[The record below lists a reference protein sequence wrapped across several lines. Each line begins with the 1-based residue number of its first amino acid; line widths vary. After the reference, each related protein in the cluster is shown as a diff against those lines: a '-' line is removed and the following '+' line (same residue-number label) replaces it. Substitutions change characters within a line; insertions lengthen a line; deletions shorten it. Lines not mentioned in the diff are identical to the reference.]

1 MKEKKSLLLVFAII
15 IAVML
20 SQTDIVYGQQK
31 APDTYFYVNSK
42 KVLLKNFKGKK
53 VMLWLFSTWCP
64 SCIVGFQA
72 LAKKQPELKKD
83 NLTIIILRNY
93 KNGGYP
99 GPTAIEFAKKYGEN
113 LLKAKNWVFG
123 EASNNLE
130 SIYNSKK
137 YPDIYFL
144 INSKGY
150 VININGAPAATLDN
164 ILSFAKSKK
173 KNHNLKNR
181 FGNEKN

>member
-1 MKEKKSLLLVFAII
+1 MKEKKSLLFIFTII
-15 IAVML
+15 IAIIL
-20 SQTDIVYGQQK
+20 SQTDIIYGQQK
-31 APDTYFYVNSK
+31 APNTYFYVNSK
-42 KVLLKNFKGKK
+42 KVSLKNFEGKK

-83 NLTIIILRNY
+83 NLTIIVLRNY

-99 GPTAIEFAKKYGEN
+99 GPTVIEFAKKYGKN
-113 LLKAKNWVFG
+113 LLKAENWVFG

-130 SIYNSKK
+130 SIYNAKK

-144 INSKGY
+144 INSKGFI
-150 VININGAPAATLDN
+150 ININGAPAATLDN
-164 ILSFAKSKK
+164 ILSFAKGKK
-173 KNHNLKNR
+173 
-181 FGNEKN
+181 

>member
-1 MKEKKSLLLVFAII
+1 MKKKKSLLFIIAII
-15 IAVML
+15 FLVTI
-20 SQTDIVYGQQK
+20 SQYRTIYGQQK

-42 KVLLKNFKGKK
+42 KISLKKFEGKK
-53 VMLWLFSTWCP
+53 IMLWLFSTWCP

-72 LAKKQPELKKD
+72 LAKKQDELKK
-83 NLTIIILRNY
+83 NKLTIIVLRNY

-99 GPTAIEFAKKYGEN
+99 GPTVIEFAKKYGKN

-130 SIYNSKK
+130 NIYNPKK

-144 INSKGY
+144 INSKGII
-150 VININGAPAATLDN
+150 VDMNGAPAATIDN
-164 ILSFAKSKK
+164 ILSFSKSIKLKLKSKK
-173 KNHNLKNR
+173 
-181 FGNEKN
+181 